1 MQFIIINSYLKE
13 IIIIFYIVNQIKQNK
28 IRIDKFL
35 WCVRI
40 YKTRK
45 LSSEACSKSKVKV
58 NDKNIK
64 PSYSVKVGDIIKIK
78 KRILTVSIEVNE
90 LLKNRVPA
98 KLLHEYINDMT
109 PDSEKIKIQVVK
121 SLPHAYREK
130 GKGRP
135 TKKERREINKS
146 LEDYSK
152 I

>member
-1 MQFIIINSYLKE
+1 ML
-13 IIIIFYIVNQIKQNK
+13 KQNK

-45 LSSEACSKSKVKV
+45 LSSEACIKSKVKV

-64 PSYSVKVGDIIKIK
+64 PSYSVKVGDTIKIK
-78 KRILTVSIEVNE
+78 KRILTVSIKVNE
-90 LLKNRVPA
+90 LLKNRIPA
-98 KLLHEYINDMT
+98 KSLHEYIEDIT
-109 PDSEKIKIQVVK
+109 PDSERIKIEVVK
-121 SLPHAYREK
+121 SLPHAFGEK

-135 TKKERREINKS
+135 TKKERRKINKN